1 MLAVWISHFLL
12 QLPHILHLSHNELI
26 VNICL
31 TEGLYT
37 VAVNW
42 WTIHLN
48 SVPIHS
54 SFFFKMNRFS
64 SNWMTTT
71 NDKSWC
77 EVRNALKAVQIQNL
91 TLSDQYLTIKF
102 QRKSYNFWFFRLQ
115 FKFWNGPF
123 QMDIQIFE
131 YSAFWNFLEYSRIVL
146 EVSLKDTLLFKC
158 SDFLIL
164 WSFWSSPHQMHI
176 QMIE

>member
-54 SFFFKMNRFS
+54 SFFSKWIDFRPIGWIRGIGQSEPCMNWDSITASQKHIKHS
-64 SNWMTTT
+64 SVITLQEHQRILTNATTSI
-71 NDKSWC
+71 NSDIG
-77 EVRNALKAVQIQNL
+77 NALGQWQNIYFKA
-91 TLSDQYLTIKF
+91 S
-102 QRKSYNFWFFRLQ
+102 
-115 FKFWNGPF
+115 
-123 QMDIQIFE
+123 
-131 YSAFWNFLEYSRIVL
+131 
-146 EVSLKDTLLFKC
+146 LLF
-158 SDFLIL
+158 
-164 WSFWSSPHQMHI
+164 Q
-176 QMIE
+176 